1 MHSTFAYLR
10 VAFFLR
16 IKRPSAST
24 FAATMPDG
32 TAAIAEEAGR
42 MNCSA
47 VRHAIIIGGGASG
60 VLLAY
65 QLLQKQGSDFCVTL
79 IEKRPEIGR
88 GLAYHTG
95 NPDHLLNVRVANM
108 SALPDDPD
116 HFWRWLSAR
125 GPEQRLCPDPF
136 CFVPRRLYGDYIA
149 SLVEPLVTETCA
161 PRRLT
166 IVQGECTDVGE
177 SPDGV
182 TAMLADGRRLES
194 DIAILA
200 TGHDPAVLRLAC
212 QADPWAPPS
221 AAGIDKDAAILILGT
236 GLTAIDYVLTLLA
249 DRHRG
254 PVIAMSRRGL
264 MAKAHRR
271 VDALRID
278 ESDVPFGAS
287 ASHLLHW
294 FRQRINAHV
303 AQGGDW
309 RGVVDG
315 VRPFTQ
321 RIWQEFS
328 LPSRRRFLEHA
339 RAWWDVH
346 RHRMAPEVEMRV
358 MQALS
363 QGRLAVMAA
372 KLTRIEPNARGA
384 FVRYRRR
391 GRPEVE
397 SLQVGTIVDCTGIV
411 RDVSASSNPVM
422 RSLFDQGLARPDR
435 LRIGLDIGTGC
446 AIVGR
451 DGIPS
456 RRLFAVGPLTR
467 AAFWEIM
474 AIPDIR
480 QQCAELASQLIHSRA
495 AASVP
500 SDDQVLAL

>member
-1 MHSTFAYLR
+1 MTR
-10 VAFFLR
+10 
-16 IKRPSAST
+16 SA
-24 FAATMPDG
+24 A
-32 TAAIAEEAGR
+32 
-42 MNCSA
+42 
-47 VRHAIIIGGGASG
+47 RHAIIIGGGASG

-79 IEKRPEIGR
+79 VEKRPDIGR

-95 NPDHLLNVRVANM
+95 NPDHLLNVRAANM

-116 HFWRWLSAR
+116 HFWRWLSTR
-125 GPEQRLCPDPF
+125 GPDRQHCHDPF

-149 SLVEPLVTETCA
+149 SLVEPLLGGACA
-161 PRRLT
+161 PRSLS

-177 SPDGV
+177 SADGV
-182 TAMLADGRRLES
+182 AVMLADGRQLAG

-200 TGHDPAVLRLAC
+200 TGHDPAVLRMAC

-221 AAGIDKDAAILILGT
+221 AAGIDKDATILILGT

-249 DRHRG
+249 DGHRG

-264 MAKAHRR
+264 MARAHRR
-271 VDALRID
+271 VDPVRID
-278 ESDVPFGAS
+278 EAEVPFGAS
-287 ASHLLHW
+287 ASHLLRW
-294 FRQRINAHV
+294 FRRRVDAHV

-309 RGVVDG
+309 RSVVDG
-315 VRPFTQ
+315 IRPFTQ
-321 RIWQEFS
+321 RIWRELP
-328 LPSRRRFLEHA
+328 LPSRRRFLEHV

-358 MQALS
+358 THALS
-363 QGRLAVMAA
+363 EGRLTSVAA
-372 KLTRIEPNARGA
+372 KVTAIEPNARGA

-391 GRPEVE
+391 GRPEIE

-411 RDVSASSNPVM
+411 RDASASPNPVL

-435 LRIGLDIGTGC
+435 LRIGLDIATDC
-446 AIVGR
+446 AIISR
-451 DGIPS
+451 DGVPS
-456 RRLFAVGPLTR
+456 RRLFAIGPLTR

-480 QQCAELASQLIHSRA
+480 NQCADLATQLIRSRRA
-495 AASVP
+495 AGVP
-500 SDDQVLAL
+500 SDDQVPAL